1 MDKKKIGKGCRKS
14 YIIRIY
20 RKRKGELWKKNLI

>member
-1 MDKKKIGKGCRKS
+1 MDKKKQEKDVEKVILYES
-14 YIIRIY
+14 